1 MRRILFALSVLLLL
15 AAPMLAT
22 AQEPEGGLIIE
33 GNGGTSIG
41 SLNYIRCSGTDCRR
55 PTAFMYP
62 SMLSTDPETQFFA
75 AGGFGAMAD
84 SFTISEDGLTY
95 TFTLRQDMK
104 WTDGEPVTG
113 WDYKFAAEA
122 LLSGEIDS
130 PYTSSV
136 EGRIENVEVSEDGYT
151 VTVTL
156 SSAACDA
163 LGVLSTPRFTPAHVF
178 GWEPGAEDFDFSVMI
193 DHAMDTEPT
202 VTAGVFKFDS
212 MQAGERV
219 ALVTNPDYPTPA
231 KVEGFLYV
239 NVPDQTVMA
248 ERFLAGE
255 LNIMDNPQNA
265 TRQGMRENPDLQTF
279 DYPGISWD
287 YVGLN
292 LANPDNP
299 QNGVELDADGNV
311 MRDENGLPIPVE
323 QEAHPLF
330 GDVRVR
336 RALQHAINLDEIMEK
351 AALGEGTVMAANEL
365 PSSWALN
372 PDLAPVAY
380 DPELAKQ
387 LLAEAGWTPGSDGI
401 LVNADGVR
409 FSFELLTNE
418 GNTRRGQIG
427 ELIQDQLGAIGIEV
441 DFVAIDFNQLLDIM
455 DGQTFDAFILG
466 WRNGYPVDPD
476 QTELFTSAGDIVGS
490 GFNMVSYIN
499 PELDKLMEEGRT
511 VPGCALEDRAEIYHQ
526 IQEIL
531 QRDQPY
537 LWLFAQNGFYAANKA
552 IEGWAPYANEL
563 YWNVET
569 WTVSQ

>member
-1 MRRILFALSVLLLL
+1 MRRILFVLAVLLV
-15 AAPMLAT
+15 AVAPMIAT
-22 AQEPEGGLIIE
+22 AQEPEGGVIIE

-41 SLNYIRCSGTDCRR
+41 SLLYIRCSGTDCRR

-62 SMLSTDPETQFFA
+62 SLLSSDPETQFFTA
-75 AGGFGAMAD
+75 SAYGAVAD
-84 SFTISEDGLTY
+84 SFEVSEDGLTY
-95 TFTLRQDMK
+95 TFQLRKDLT
-104 WTDGEPVTG
+104 WTDGTPVTG

-122 LLSGEIDS
+122 LLSGEIES
-130 PYTSSV
+130 PYTGSV
-136 EGRIENVEVSEDGYT
+136 EGRIESIDVSEDGYT
-151 VTVTL
+151 VTVKLT
-156 SSAACDA
+156 SAACDA

-178 GWEPGAEDFDFSVMI
+178 GWEPGMTDFDFSVMI
-193 DHAMDTEPT
+193 DHAMDTAPE
-202 VTAGVFKFDS
+202 VTSGVFMFDS
-212 MQAGERV
+212 MQSGERV
-219 ALVTNPDYPTPA
+219 TLVSNPDYPTPA
-231 KVEGFLYV
+231 QAEGFLYV
-239 NVPDQTVMA
+239 NVPDQTVMV

-255 LNIMDNPQNA
+255 LNIIDGPQVAKRQEIRDNA
-265 TRQGMRENPDLQTF
+265 DLQYF
-279 DYPGISWD
+279 EYPGRSWD

-299 QNGVELDADGNV
+299 QNGVELDAEGNV
-311 MRDENGLPIPVE
+311 VRDENGLPIPIE
-323 QEAHPLF
+323 QEPHPLF
-330 GDVRVR
+330 SDVRVR
-336 RALQHAINLDEIMEK
+336 RALQHAINIDEIMEK
-351 AALGEGTVMAANEL
+351 AVLGEGTQMASSEL

-372 PDLAPVAY
+372 PDLAPVPY

-387 LLAEAGWTPGSDGI
+387 LLAEAGWTPGEDGI

-427 ELIQDQLGAIGIEV
+427 ELIQDQLAAIGIEV

-466 WRNGYPVDPD
+466 WQNGYPIDPD

-499 PELDKLMEEGRT
+499 PEIDQLMEAART
-511 VPGCALEDRAEIYHQ
+511 VPGCAAEDRAAIYYQ

-537 LWLFAQNGFYAANKA
+537 LWLFAQNGFYAANNS
-552 IEGWAPYANEL
+552 IEGWAPFANEL
-563 YWNVET
+563 YWNVEE
-569 WTVSQ
+569 WTIAQ